1 MPRIN
6 ITFRAETQTST
17 TGTISHTTE
26 VSQELY
32 EALNQSVYFG
42 NGDAQNWIKNN
53 LFGRVQELGIRDGW
67 RPIDVLV
74 TRL

>member
-32 EALNQSVYFG
+32 EAIKQSVYFG
-42 NGDAQNWIKNN
+42 NSDAHNWIKNN
-53 LFGRVQELGIRDGW
+53 LFGRVQELGIRDDW